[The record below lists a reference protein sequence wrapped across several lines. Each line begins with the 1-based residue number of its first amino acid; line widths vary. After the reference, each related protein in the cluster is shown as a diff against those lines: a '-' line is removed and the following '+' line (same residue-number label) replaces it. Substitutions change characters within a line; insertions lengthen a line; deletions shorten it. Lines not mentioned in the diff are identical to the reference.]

1 MWEKCV
7 SENQVWRFLAGMF
20 ISLKF
25 LLLMLETDGF
35 MAPDWNLKTGGAYKD
50 LYSCGLKYVQPTY
63 TCVNILYS
71 VK

>member
-1 MWEKCV
+1 M
-7 SENQVWRFLAGMF
+7 
-20 ISLKF
+20 
-25 LLLMLETDGF
+25 LMLETDGF

-63 TCVNILYS
+63 TCVNILHS